1 MAKVASPALGSNDS
15 CLPHIFFLLMIEPLS
30 FEKDFHMALRNFFLE
45 LDRLCL
51 RAVESKDAPLL
62 AACNNDPDVRQTFFT
77 HTPTNLLQQ
86 EKRIESLY
94 TPGSDYIPFV
104 IEAKETGTCV
114 GITALHRVDLIS
126 GAAVFS
132 ICLCDT
138 ESWGQGYARE
148 ALNGMLSY
156 AFDVLN
162 LHRVQL
168 HVWTGNDKAF
178 KAYKAAGFKEE
189 GLLREAMKHQGQYCD
204 FHVMGILEEEWRKE
218 NSNE

>member
-1 MAKVASPALGSNDS
+1 
-15 CLPHIFFLLMIEPLS
+15 
-30 FEKDFHMALRNFFLE
+30 MALHDFFLE

-51 RAVESKDAPLL
+51 RAVEAKDAPLL
-62 AACNNDPDVRQTFFT
+62 AACNNDPDVRQTFCT

-86 EKRIESLY
+86 EKQIESLY
-94 TPGSDYIPFV
+94 SAGSDYIPFV
-104 IEAKETGTCV
+104 IQVKETGVAV
-114 GITALHRVDLIS
+114 GVTALHRVDLVS

-148 ALNGMLSY
+148 ALNGMLGY

-168 HVWTGNDKAF
+168 PVWAGNEKAF

-189 GLLREAMKHQGQYCD
+189 GLLREAM
-204 FHVMGILEEEWRKE
+204 
-218 NSNE
+218 